1 MSPTKSP
8 SSAGAPELQGKTRH
22 PKAYRGPLQALLLV
36 LLIVPVVVVWQ
47 VLNNRINN
55 TDPAVMGRP
64 LSNVQTHL
72 HTVTFGGS
80 SNVLYLGTH
89 YGLFTSHDGGRT
101 WPQQRGMLNNLMIMN
116 IAVSPSNP
124 RVLAVIGRPTSGLGN
139 SGGIYLSSDEGN
151 TWRLSGTPA
160 ALSPSA
166 YLFTIQ
172 AGSASAGHF
181 YAFYEFAGWYE
192 TRDMGI
198 HWQAIT
204 SGALSSMQTPSL
216 LTDPNDPNHLWLGGD
231 QGLFETHD
239 DGHTWNQVRDVN
251 GKVLNLVAS
260 TTSPRLIYCTTD
272 QGIYRW
278 QQGSTQITSITNLPM
293 ASPPGRLATDAS
305 GKIVYALAGPDLW
318 YSGNGGLSW
327 QHRWLFD
334 RGDLISLLVDP
345 LQPQKLYAGF
355 FMPGKVIVSTD
366 GGNSWQTLTA

>member
-1 MSPTKSP
+1 MSPTNSP
-8 SSAGAPELQGKTRH
+8 SSAGAPELQEKTRH
-22 PKAYRGPLQALLLV
+22 AKGYRGRLQALLLV
-36 LLIVPVVVVWQ
+36 LLIIPVVVVWQ

-64 LSNVQTHL
+64 LSNAQTHL
-72 HTVTFGGS
+72 HTVAFGGS
-80 SNVLYLGTH
+80 PNVLYLGTH
-89 YGLFTSHDGGRT
+89 YGLFISHDGGRT

-116 IAVSPSNP
+116 IAVSPGNP

-139 SGGIYLSSDEGN
+139 AGGIYLSSDEGN
-151 TWRLSGTPA
+151 TWQMSGTPA

-172 AGSASAGHF
+172 AGSGSAGHF
-181 YAFYEFAGWYE
+181 YAFYQFAGWYE
-192 TRDMGI
+192 TRDMGV

-204 SGALSSMQTPSL
+204 SGTLSAMQTPSL
-216 LTDPNDPNHLWLGGD
+216 LTDPSDPNHLWLGGD

-260 TTSPRLIYCTTD
+260 TTLPRLIYCTTD

-278 QQGSTQITSITNLPM
+278 QQGSTQITAITNLPI
-293 ASPPGRLATDAS
+293 AGPPGRLATDAS
-305 GKIVYALAGPDLW
+305 GKIVYALSGPDLW
-318 YSGNGGLSW
+318 YSSNGGLNW
-327 QHRWLFD
+327 QHRWQFD

-345 LQPQKLYAGF
+345 LKSQKLYAGF
-355 FMPGKVIVSTD
+355 FMPAKVMVSTD